1 MQGTF
6 KEHAE
11 IAKGVATAAP
21 YKEWV
26 NANHRLEDL
35 VSVGKY
41 MQETQ
46 METAQVLRLQA
57 ANGKL
62 CIFRQE
68 AKTTA
73 PQQACFQEQL
83 DVCTPLVLLAVLVEN
98 IAYLVLTW
106 LIMEAGS
113 MSSNI

>member
-1 MQGTF
+1 MVCFEPQHDILIAVSLLGSPCEDAGLPTLPPSMLCVLASLTAPTRMCVQGTF

-11 IAKGVATAAP
+11 IAKDVAAGAP

-41 MQETQ
+41 QQETQ

-57 ANGKL
+57 ANG
-62 CIFRQE
+62 E
-68 AKTTA
+68 
-73 PQQACFQEQL
+73 
-83 DVCTPLVLLAVLVEN
+83 LLR
-98 IAYLVLTW
+98 TC
-106 LIMEAGS
+106 
-113 MSSNI
+113 

>member
-1 MQGTF
+1 MGVQGTF

-11 IAKGVATAAP
+11 IAKDVAAGAP

-41 MQETQ
+41 QQETQ

-57 ANGKL
+57 ANG
-62 CIFRQE
+62 E
-68 AKTTA
+68 
-73 PQQACFQEQL
+73 
-83 DVCTPLVLLAVLVEN
+83 
-98 IAYLVLTW
+98 LT
-106 LIMEAGS
+106 
-113 MSSNI
+113 

>member
-1 MQGTF
+1 MYRHMSANVNCPYFCVKHILYFQTLLQTCLARQGTF

-41 MQETQ
+41 LQETQ

-57 ANGKL
+57 ANGK
-62 CIFRQE
+62 
-68 AKTTA
+68 
-73 PQQACFQEQL
+73 
-83 DVCTPLVLLAVLVEN
+83 
-98 IAYLVLTW
+98 
-106 LIMEAGS
+106 
-113 MSSNI
+113 